1 MTRGLTLRPSLRSVR
16 KNPRRRNGFK
26 LTPKRSSGSSRPR
39 SRFLASFKKVNN
51 LVVMAVVFMAK
62 SRVMLCD
69 ILSRDFKLAVQVQL
83 QNLSDTVEVQR
94 RTLILR

>member
-1 MTRGLTLRPSLRSVR
+1 
-16 KNPRRRNGFK
+16 
-26 LTPKRSSGSSRPR
+26 
-39 SRFLASFKKVNN
+39 
-51 LVVMAVVFMAK
+51 MAVVFTAK

-69 ILSRDFKLAVQVQL
+69 ILSRDVKLAVQVRL